1 MRDSICGVGD
11 AARTP
16 WQRIGRELHRR
27 GVPGMERRPWSLPM
41 PVLSRRTLP
50 LLAAGLA
57 VPALAPTLARA
68 QAGYPDRP
76 ISLVVPFLAGG
87 STDIAARILAERMA
101 PKLGPQVRIIV
112 ENRPGAG
119 GSVGSEWVRHRPAD
133 GYTLLLAS
141 ASALGTN
148 PAAMPAQTPYDPVA
162 DFTQIALVGGGPM
175 VLVVPAQSRFRTAQE
190 LVAAVRAEPGRY
202 SWATSGAGGIGHLTG
217 EAIKSAYGNLQ
228 AEHVPYR
235 GGSAVMEALAKG
247 EVDYSLE
254 VLASTAAHIRDG
266 LSRGLAVTALRRH
279 PMFPDMPT
287 LAELGLPDFEVIT
300 WNLLVAPR
308 GLPAPIA
315 TRLAEAV
322 RAALAEPSVVER
334 MTTAGVDPAAPS
346 TPESARAFLV
356 AEVAKFRGIVER
368 AGLRLGR

>member
-1 MRDSICGVGD
+1 MGCCGERGG
-11 AARTP
+11 AAIVANCAPAGMQAFGTFEETAMFALP
-16 WQRIGRELHRR
+16 RR
-27 GVPGMERRPWSLPM
+27 A
-41 PVLSRRTLP
+41 LP
-50 LLAAGLA
+50 LLAAAALA
-57 VPALAPTLARA
+57 RPALA
-68 QAGYPDRP
+68 QNGYPDRP

-101 PKLGPQVRIIV
+101 PRLGPNARIIV
-112 ENRPGAG
+112 ENRAGAG

-148 PAAMPAQTPYDPVA
+148 PAAMPAQTPYDPVE
-162 DFTQIALVGGGPM
+162 DFTQIAIVGGGPM
-175 VLVVPAQSRFRTAQE
+175 VLVVPAQSRFRSARE
-190 LVAAVRAEPGRY
+190 LLEAVKAEPGRY

-217 EAIKSAYGNLQ
+217 EAIKSAYGNIK

-254 VLASTAAHIRDG
+254 VLASTAAHLRDG
-266 LSRGLAVTALRRH
+266 LSRGLAVSSLRRH
-279 PMFPDMPT
+279 PMFPEIPT
-287 LAELGLPDFEVIT
+287 LDEIGLAGFEIIT

-315 TRLAEAV
+315 ETLSAAV
-322 RAALAEPSVVER
+322 RATLAEPRVAER
-334 MTTAGVDPAAPS
+334 MMGAGVDPAAPS
-346 TPESARAFLV
+346 TPESTRAFLT
-356 AEVAKFRGIVER
+356 AEVAKFRAIVER
-368 AGLRLGR
+368 AGLRLGH